1 MEISEI
7 YKYCP
12 YCENYYLKKSFKKS
26 TVQKPSRA
34 KNKKG
39 KRNGK
44 IIYAEQYICPMG
56 HKINVRK

>member
-12 YCENYYLKKSFKKS
+12 YCEKYYLKKSFKKS
-26 TVQKPSRA
+26 TVQKPA
-34 KNKKG
+34 KVKNKKG

-44 IIYAEQYICPMG
+44 NIYTEQYICPIG
-56 HKINVRK
+56 HKINVKK